1 MTSDDIVSV
10 RVRSR
15 SARGSRTGAMLENI
29 LVPYGRVF
37 GEAVNNGVGV
47 YGLYE
52 LQDARAP
59 RRNSGALVP

>member
-47 YGLYE
+47 YGLY
-52 LQDARAP
+52 
-59 RRNSGALVP
+59 